1 MTAKKEPMCK
11 LTFNIKSSL
20 MKFINL
26 EKRIMCEEE
35 LMGRNS
41 VMPWTN
47 ERIRIS
53 NIPMFIKL

>member
-41 VMPWTN
+41 V
-47 ERIRIS
+47 
-53 NIPMFIKL
+53 IP